1 MVMSDKAVEKKL
13 AFMFLQDVKKTFEDT
28 YTAKEIE
35 MAKGYSLKS
44 FGSQFMKP
52 KMEMYNDNPE
62 IVNDDKADKLLN

>member
-1 MVMSDKAVEKKL
+1 
-13 AFMFLQDVKKTFEDT
+13 
-28 YTAKEIE
+28 